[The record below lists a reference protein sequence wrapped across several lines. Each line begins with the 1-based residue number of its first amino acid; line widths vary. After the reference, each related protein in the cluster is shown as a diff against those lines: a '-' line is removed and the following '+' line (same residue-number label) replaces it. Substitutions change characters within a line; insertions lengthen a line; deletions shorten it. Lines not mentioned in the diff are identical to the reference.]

1 MLIVYCKFFILQSAK
16 AYLVPFQISMM
27 DFFRKKFYHG
37 CFIMAY
43 NRFVNPPP
51 YVNMTMAKF
60 HMICKSEESLLGK
73 WVIHPIL
80 PKILLHI
87 VFQSDIFYGFTLP
100 GNRGKV
106 KHELRVQ
113 IHELRVETH
122 ELRVQTHELR
132 VTSSN
137 PRLTSSNPRVTSSN
151 LRVFVN
157 FHDDRKLSYHEIKM
171 NKRHVLL
178 TIYIL

>member
-43 NRFVNPPP
+43 DRVVNPPP

-73 WVIHPIL
+73 GVIRPIL
-80 PKILLHI
+80 PKILLHM

-122 ELRVQTHELR
+122 ELRVETHELR
-132 VTSSN
+132 VQTHD
-137 PRLTSSNPRVTSSN
+137 
-151 LRVFVN
+151 LRVQI
-157 FHDDRKLSYHEIKM
+157 HEL
-171 NKRHVLL
+171 RVQ
-178 TIYIL
+178 IYEFSSIFTTTENYRIMKSK

>member
-16 AYLVPFQISMM
+16 AYLVPFQIFMM

-43 NRFVNPPP
+43 DRVVNPPP

-73 WVIHPIL
+73 GVIHPIL

-122 ELRVQTHELR
+122 ELRVETHELR
-132 VTSSN
+132 VQTHD
-137 PRLTSSNPRVTSSN
+137 
-151 LRVFVN
+151 LRVQI
-157 FHDDRKLSYHEIKM
+157 HEL
-171 NKRHVLL
+171 RVQ
-178 TIYIL
+178 IYEFSSIFTTTENYRIMKSKWTRGMCS